1 MGWFGRKSAAPAGR
15 AYLPAFL
22 QGEEGSGGFARGYAA
37 QLDEV
42 YRRNPVGQRSVR
54 LVAGMVAGLTIYAGD
69 EHDEAVKLVT
79 RDGLLDCRSTGSS
92 RSRRTP
98 SSRAMSARAMKAGSS
113 RRRSAIRAMPS
124 AALPCRAKSMT

>member
-54 LVAGMVAGLTIYAGD
+54 LVAGMVAGLIIYAGD

-79 RDGLLDCRSTGSS
+79 RDGLLEQV
-92 RSRRTP
+92 
-98 SSRAMSARAMKAGSS
+98 A
-113 RRRSAIRAMPS
+113 
-124 AALPCRAKSMT
+124 AALLLHGNAYVQLIADGHDRPAELHALRDRKSVV